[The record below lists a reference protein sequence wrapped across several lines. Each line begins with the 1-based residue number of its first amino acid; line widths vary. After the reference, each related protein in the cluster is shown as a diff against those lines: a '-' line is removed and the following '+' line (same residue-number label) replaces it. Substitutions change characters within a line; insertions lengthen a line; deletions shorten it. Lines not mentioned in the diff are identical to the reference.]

1 MAHDVTVPGPFPD
14 DHGGVADTGD
24 DAEILQVDPPRWEQ
38 WWKALPARRRRAVLR
53 GDRAGVCVRARRRGP
68 SPAPGVAGR
77 SGERREF
84 VSLDAAIGV
93 WSSSSTP
100 PGGQVTYY
108 VALRNASLEP
118 LEVTSV
124 AASNSQLRLRARD
137 VVARPVAAGEQILV
151 PLSAMLTCSAEP
163 DGGPGALRLEV
174 GVHREGVRLGPQLP
188 LVRDSALL
196 LDAAHTLCG
205 VRPTLT
211 DHELSGPVLQTSSA
225 DTCPAGRAAGRQ
237 GA

>member
-14 DHGGVADTGD
+14 DHGGVADT
-24 DAEILQVDPPRWEQ
+24 AVTLNT
-38 WWKALPARRRRAVLR
+38 ARRRRA
-53 GDRAGVCVRARRRGP
+53 GSA
-68 SPAPGVAGR
+68 
-77 SGERREF
+77 F
-84 VSLDAAIGV
+84 
-93 WSSSSTP
+93 
-100 PGGQVTYY
+100 
-108 VALRNASLEP
+108 
-118 LEVTSV
+118 
-124 AASNSQLRLRARD
+124 
-137 VVARPVAAGEQILV
+137 LV

-188 LVRDSALL
+188 LLRDSALL

-211 DHELSGPVLQTSSA
+211 DYELSGPVLQTSSA
-225 DTCPAGRAAGRQ
+225 DTCPAGQAAGRQ

>member
-1 MAHDVTVPGPFPD
+1 MTVPGPFPD
-14 DHGGVADTGD
+14 DPGGVAGTGD

-53 GDRAGVCVRARRRGP
+53 VTALACAFGLAAGCLVQLRAWQADR
-68 SPAPGVAGR
+68 
-77 SGERREF
+77 ERREF
-84 VSLDAAIGV
+84 VSLEAAIGV

-188 LVRDSALL
+188 LLRDSALL

-225 DTCPAGRAAGRQ
+225 DTCPAGQAAGRQ

>member
-38 WWKALPARRRRAVLR
+38 WWKALPARRRRTVLR
-53 GDRAGVCVRARRRGP
+53 VTALACAFGLAAAGLVQLQAWQADR
-68 SPAPGVAGR
+68 
-77 SGERREF
+77 ERREF
-84 VSLDAAIGV
+84 VSLDAAIRV

-100 PGGQVTYY
+100 PGGHVTYY

-137 VVARPVAAGEQILV
+137 VVARPVAAGEEILV

-163 DGGPGALRLEV
+163 DGGPGALHLEV
-174 GVHREGVRLGPQLP
+174 GVHREGVGLGPQLP
-188 LVRDSALL
+188 LLRDSALL
-196 LDAAHTLCG
+196 LEAAHTLCG

-225 DTCPAGRAAGRQ
+225 DTYPAGWAAGRQ
-237 GA
+237 RA

>member
-14 DHGGVADTGD
+14 DHGGVADAGD
-24 DAEILQVDPPRWEQ
+24 EAEILQVDPPRWEQ

-53 GDRAGVCVRARRRGP
+53 VTALACALGLAAGGLVQLRAWQADR
-68 SPAPGVAGR
+68 
-77 SGERREF
+77 ERREL
-84 VSLDAAIGV
+84 VSLDAAIRV

-108 VALRNASLEP
+108 VALRNASPEP

-151 PLSAMLTCSAEP
+151 PLSARLTCSAEA
-163 DGGPGALRLEV
+163 DAGRGALRLEV

-188 LVRDSALL
+188 PLRDSALL

-211 DHELSGPVLQTSSA
+211 DYELSGPVLQTSSA
-225 DTCPAGRAAGRQ
+225 DTCPAGRSTGRQ